1 MREKYI
7 ISIDQSTSSTK
18 AILFDTKGQLTDE
31 VSCAHEQYYPHSGW
45 VEHDPEEIYENTIKA
60 VNSLIDKNQ
69 KTKSRIEGIALTNQR
84 ETAVVWNQRT
94 GKPVYNAVVWQCQRG
109 KDICN
114 KFREEGHEDMIKDK
128 TGLLLDP
135 YFSASKIKWILDETK
150 NARQQAENGQLLLGT
165 IDSWL
170 IWKLTAEN
178 NHFTD
183 YSNASR
189 TLLFNIQEL
198 KWDNDLLNLFD
209 IPESMVPEVK
219 YSDEIFGYT
228 DFEGAFSEKLP
239 ISGLLGDSHASLF
252 GQNCY
257 YKGEAKSTYG
267 TGSSIMMNIGN
278 NYQKSEKG
286 LVTSLAWGRDNK
298 VKYVFEGNVHSSAA
312 TIKWLV
318 DRVNLLDSP
327 GEAADIASS
336 LEDNQGVYLVPA
348 FVGLG
353 APYWDNEARAIICG
367 MNFDSGREHIVRAAQ
382 ESIAYQIKDVLDLMI
397 AELGVELKEL
407 RADGGAS
414 KDEFLMQFQA
424 DMLGTAV
431 KTTAVKEVS
440 ALGAAYMAGLALDV
454 WENIEEIE
462 SIREVDKNYN
472 PQMSE
477 DKREKNYKGWKQAV
491 KKAVND

>member
-1 MREKYI
+1 MSEKYL

-18 AILFDTKGQLTDE
+18 AILFDGKGQLQDE
-31 VSCAHEQYYPHSGW
+31 VSYSHEQYYPQSGW

-60 VNSLIDKNQ
+60 INSLIDRNK
-69 KTKSRIEGIALTNQR
+69 KIKSQIEGIALTNQR
-84 ETAVVWNQRT
+84 ETAVVWDQRT

-135 YFSASKIKWILDETK
+135 YFSASKIKWILDEVED
-150 NARQQAENGQLLLGT
+150 ARQQAENGHLLLGT

-170 IWKLTAEN
+170 IWKLTEEN

-189 TLLFNIQEL
+189 TLLFNIRDLE
-198 KWDNDLLNLFD
+198 WDKDLLNLFD

-219 YSDEIFGYT
+219 FSDEIFGYT
-228 DFEGAFSEKLP
+228 DFEGAFSQKLP
-239 ISGLLGDSHASLF
+239 ISGVLGDSHASLF

-257 YKGEAKSTYG
+257 YRGEAKSTYG
-267 TGSSIMMNIGN
+267 TGSSIMMNIGD
-278 NYQKSEKG
+278 NYIKSEQG
-286 LVTSLAWGRDNK
+286 LVTSLGWGKSNK
-298 VKYVFEGNVHSSAA
+298 VKYVLEGNIHSSAA

-318 DRVNLLDSP
+318 EKANLIENPAMSKEL
-327 GEAADIASS
+327 ALS
-336 LEDNQGVYLVPA
+336 LENNEGVYLVPA

-367 MNFDSGREHIVRAAQ
+367 LNFDSGKAHIVRAGL

-397 AELGVELKEL
+397 KESEIELKEL

-414 KDEFLMQFQA
+414 ENDFLMQFQA
-424 DMLGTAV
+424 DMLGVEV

-440 ALGAAYMAGLALDV
+440 ALGAAFMAGLALGV

-462 SIREVDKNYN
+462 SLRKVSSIYE

-477 DKREKNYKGWKQAV
+477 DMREKNYKGWKQAV
-491 KKAVND
+491 KKAVKY